1 MNRFPRESR
10 RRNGEFLVRSA
21 AIIMADRL
29 EKLRATLNEL
39 DVELRSVESLD
50 DATRE
55 ELAQAA
61 AEIAAS
67 LRRGKRSEQMQQV
80 EDSLQNRLVEFEAS
94 YPQLAGIVTR
104 LLDGLAQ
111 LGI

>member
-1 MNRFPRESR
+1 
-10 RRNGEFLVRSA
+10 
-21 AIIMADRL
+21 MAERL
-29 EKLRATLNEL
+29 DKLRAALNEL
-39 DVELRSVESLD
+39 DAELRSIDSLD

-67 LRRGKRSEQMQQV
+67 LRRGKRSEQTRRA
-80 EDSLQNRLVEFEAS
+80 EDSLQNRLVDFEAS

>member
-1 MNRFPRESR
+1 MS
-10 RRNGEFLVRSA
+10 
-21 AIIMADRL
+21 DRL
-29 EKLRATLNEL
+29 DKLRATLSEL
-39 DVELRSVESLD
+39 DAELRSIDTLD
-50 DATRE
+50 DKTRE
-55 ELAQAA
+55 ELAAAA

-67 LRRGKRSEQMQQV
+67 LRRGKRSDQTRQV
-80 EDSLQNRLVEFEAS
+80 EDSLQSRLADFEAS

>member
-1 MNRFPRESR
+1 
-10 RRNGEFLVRSA
+10 
-21 AIIMADRL
+21 MAERL
-29 EKLRATLNEL
+29 DKLRATLSEL
-39 DVELRSVESLD
+39 DAELRSIDSLD

-55 ELAQAA
+55 ELANAA

-67 LRRGKRSEQMQQV
+67 LRRGKRSPQMRQA
-80 EDSLQNRLVEFEAS
+80 EDSLQNRLVDFEAA

>member
-21 AIIMADRL
+21 AITMADRL
-29 EKLRATLNEL
+29 EK
-39 DVELRSVESLD
+39 
-50 DATRE
+50 
-55 ELAQAA
+55 LAQAA

-80 EDSLQNRLVEFEAS
+80 EDSLQNRLVDFEAS

>member
-1 MNRFPRESR
+1 
-10 RRNGEFLVRSA
+10 
-21 AIIMADRL
+21 MADRL
-29 EKLRATLNEL
+29 DKLRATLSEL
-39 DVELRSVESLD
+39 EAELQGLDSLD

-55 ELAQAA
+55 QLADAA

-67 LRRGKRSEQMQQV
+67 LRRGKRSE
-80 EDSLQNRLVEFEAS
+80 ETRRAEASLQDRLVEFEAKH
-94 YPQLAGIVTR
+94 PQLAIIVGR

>member
-1 MNRFPRESR
+1 MS
-10 RRNGEFLVRSA
+10 
-21 AIIMADRL
+21 DRL
-29 EKLRATLNEL
+29 DKLRATLSEL
-39 DVELRSVESLD
+39 DAELRSIDSLD
-50 DATRE
+50 DKTRE
-55 ELAQAA
+55 ELAAAA

-67 LRRGKRSEQMQQV
+67 LRRGKRSDQTRQV
-80 EDSLQNRLVEFEAS
+80 EDSLQSRLADFEAS

>member
-1 MNRFPRESR
+1 
-10 RRNGEFLVRSA
+10 
-21 AIIMADRL
+21 MADASD
-29 EKLRATLNEL
+29 KLRATLKEL
-39 DVELRSVESLD
+39 EVELGAIESLD

-55 ELAQAA
+55 QLADAA

-67 LRRGKRSEQMQQV
+67 LRRGKRSDKSRRA
-80 EDSLQNRLVEFEAS
+80 EDSLQGRLDEFEAS
-94 YPQLAGIVTR
+94 HPQLAIIVGR

>member
-1 MNRFPRESR
+1 
-10 RRNGEFLVRSA
+10 
-21 AIIMADRL
+21 MADRL

-39 DVELRSVESLD
+39 DMELRAVDSLD

-67 LRRGKRSEQMQQV
+67 LRRGKRSEQTQQA
-80 EDSLQNRLVEFEAS
+80 EDSLQNRLADFEAS

>member
-1 MNRFPRESR
+1 
-10 RRNGEFLVRSA
+10 
-21 AIIMADRL
+21 MADRL
-29 EKLRATLNEL
+29 DKLRATLSEL
-39 DVELRSVESLD
+39 EAELRSTGSLD

-55 ELAQAA
+55 QLADAA

-67 LRRGKRSEQMQQV
+67 LRRGKRSEQTRKA
-80 EDSLQNRLVEFEAS
+80 EDSLQNRLVEFEAA

>member
-1 MNRFPRESR
+1 
-10 RRNGEFLVRSA
+10 
-21 AIIMADRL
+21 MADRL
-29 EKLRATLNEL
+29 DKLRAALNEL
-39 DVELRSVESLD
+39 EAELRSIDSLD

-55 ELAQAA
+55 QLADAA

-67 LRRGKRSEQMQQV
+67 LRRGQRSEQTRRA
-80 EDSLQNRLVEFEAS
+80 EDSLQNRVVEFEAA

>member
-1 MNRFPRESR
+1 
-10 RRNGEFLVRSA
+10 
-21 AIIMADRL
+21 MADRL
-29 EKLRATLNEL
+29 DKLRAALSELEAEL
-39 DVELRSVESLD
+39 DAVDSLD

-55 ELAQAA
+55 QLADAA

-67 LRRGKRSEQMQQV
+67 LRRGKRSEKTQHA
-80 EDSLQNRLVEFEAS
+80 EHSLQTRLDEFEAS
-94 YPQLAGIVTR
+94 HPQLALIVGR

>member
-1 MNRFPRESR
+1 MS
-10 RRNGEFLVRSA
+10 
-21 AIIMADRL
+21 DRL
-29 EKLRATLNEL
+29 DKLRATLSEL
-39 DVELRSVESLD
+39 DAELRSIDSLD
-50 DATRE
+50 DKTRE
-55 ELAQAA
+55 ELAAAA

-67 LRRGKRSEQMQQV
+67 LRRGKRSDQTRQV
-80 EDSLQNRLVEFEAS
+80 EDSLQGRLADFEAS

>member
-1 MNRFPRESR
+1 
-10 RRNGEFLVRSA
+10 LA

-29 EKLRATLNEL
+29 DKLRATLSEL
-39 DVELRSVESLD
+39 DAELRSIDSLD
-50 DATRE
+50 DPTRE
-55 ELAQAA
+55 ELAEAA

-67 LRRGKRSEQMQQV
+67 LRRGKRSEKTQMAA
-80 EDSLQNRLVEFEAS
+80 DSLQNRVVEFEAAN
-94 YPQLAGIVTR
+94 PQLAGIVSR

>member
-1 MNRFPRESR
+1 
-10 RRNGEFLVRSA
+10 
-21 AIIMADRL
+21 MADRL
-29 EKLRATLNEL
+29 DKLRATLSEL
-39 DVELRSVESLD
+39 EAELRSTGSLD

-55 ELAQAA
+55 QLADAA

-67 LRRGKRSEQMQQV
+67 LRRGKRSEQTRQA
-80 EDSLQNRLVEFEAS
+80 EDSLQNRLVEFEAA

>member
-1 MNRFPRESR
+1 MS
-10 RRNGEFLVRSA
+10 
-21 AIIMADRL
+21 DRL
-29 EKLRATLNEL
+29 DKLRVTLSEL
-39 DVELRSVESLD
+39 DAELRSIDSLD
-50 DATRE
+50 DKTRE
-55 ELAQAA
+55 ELAAAA

-67 LRRGKRSEQMQQV
+67 LRRGKRSDQTRQV
-80 EDSLQNRLVEFEAS
+80 EDSLQSRLADFEAS

>member
-1 MNRFPRESR
+1 
-10 RRNGEFLVRSA
+10 
-21 AIIMADRL
+21 MADL
-29 EKLRATLNEL
+29 EKLRTTLSEL
-39 DVELRSVESLD
+39 DAELRSIDSLD

-67 LRRGKRSEQMQQV
+67 LRRGKRSEKTQMAA
-80 EDSLQNRLVEFEAS
+80 DSLQNRLVEFEAAN
-94 YPQLAGIVTR
+94 PQLAGIVSR

>member
-1 MNRFPRESR
+1 MP
-10 RRNGEFLVRSA
+10 
-21 AIIMADRL
+21 DRID
-29 EKLRATLNEL
+29 KLRATLSEL
-39 DVELRSVESLD
+39 EAELRAVDSLD

-55 ELAQAA
+55 QLADAA

-67 LRRGKRSEQMQQV
+67 LRRGKRSEQTRQA
-80 EDSLQNRLVEFEAS
+80 EDSLQNRLVEFEAAN
-94 YPQLAGIVTR
+94 PQLAGIVSR

>member
-1 MNRFPRESR
+1 
-10 RRNGEFLVRSA
+10 
-21 AIIMADRL
+21 MADRL
-29 EKLRATLNEL
+29 DKLRATLSEL
-39 DVELRSVESLD
+39 DAELRSIDSLD

-55 ELAQAA
+55 ELAEAA

-67 LRRGKRSEQMQQV
+67 LRRGKRSEKTQMAA
-80 EDSLQNRLVEFEAS
+80 DSLQNRLVEFEAAN
-94 YPQLAGIVTR
+94 PQLAGIVSR